1 MSINLNAFA
10 TEAKRTHRVLNA
22 YCDLYNVIGILQGY
36 ACVLGAI
43 DRPYLELMMDGLKEC
58 SQILEQ
64 VGATFRAEYDN
75 CN

>member
-1 MSINLNAFA
+1 MSINLSAFA
-10 TEAKRTHRVLNA
+10 AEARRTNRVLDT
-22 YCDLYNVIGILQGY
+22 YCDLYNVIGLLQGY

-43 DRPYLELMMDGLKEC
+43 DLPDLEVMIDGLKEC

-64 VGATFRAEYDN
+64 VGATFRAEYDD